1 MFIVRLQQI
10 SGISIV
16 LLILLDVFLTCSM
29 PRWGQVRGTSQSV
42 EWPYSEAC
50 AFHALFHAGHRRANI
65 PSDIV
70 TSPFLRTQRTY
81 QQHHS
86 ATNRRMYGFFG
97 FSTKRQLNGRRI
109 AILATQGVEQVE
121 LTSPRKALEKAG
133 AIVELVSPHKLVKG
147 GKIKAWNLVKW
158 GDSFKIDVSL
168 SQAKVSSYDGLHLPG
183 GVINPDIL
191 RMDTDAV
198 DFVRSFFE
206 AGKPVSSICHGP
218 WMLIEADV
226 VQGRTL
232 TSWTSLKTDLRNAGA
247 NWVNEEVVEDR
258 KLVTSRG
265 PQDLRAFNE
274 KIIDLFATAVDSAEE
289 MNTME

>member
-1 MFIVRLQQI
+1 MGL
-10 SGISIV
+10 
-16 LLILLDVFLTCSM
+16 
-29 PRWGQVRGTSQSV
+29 
-42 EWPYSEAC
+42 
-50 AFHALFHAGHRRANI
+50 
-65 PSDIV
+65 
-70 TSPFLRTQRTY
+70 
-81 QQHHS
+81 
-86 ATNRRMYGFFG
+86 FG
-97 FSTKRQLNGRRI
+97 FSTKRKLNGKRI

-133 AIVELVSPHKLVKG
+133 ATVELVSPHKLLKG

-168 SQAKVSSYDGLHLPG
+168 SQAKVSSYDALHVPG

-226 VQGRTL
+226 VRGRTL
-232 TSWTSLKTDLRNAGA
+232 TSWPSLKTDLRNAGA

-258 KLVTSRG
+258 GLVTSRG
-265 PQDLRAFNE
+265 PQDLRAFNK
-274 KIIDLFATAVDSAEE
+274 KIVELFASASS
-289 MNTME
+289 NGVGRD

>member
-1 MFIVRLQQI
+1 M
-10 SGISIV
+10 G
-16 LLILLDVFLTCSM
+16 
-29 PRWGQVRGTSQSV
+29 
-42 EWPYSEAC
+42 
-50 AFHALFHAGHRRANI
+50 LFG
-65 PSDIV
+65 S
-70 TSPFLRTQRTY
+70 S
-81 QQHHS
+81 S
-86 ATNRRMYGFFG
+86 
-97 FSTKRQLNGRRI
+97 KRQLNGRRI

-121 LTSPRKALEKAG
+121 LTSPRKALEKAD

-168 SQAKVSSYDGLHLPG
+168 SQAKVSSYDGLHVPG

-226 VQGRTL
+226 VRGRTL
-232 TSWTSLKTDLRNAGA
+232 TSWPSLKTDLRNAGA

-258 KLVTSRG
+258 RLVTSRG
-265 PQDLRAFNE
+265 PQDLRAFNK
-274 KIIDLFATAVDSAEE
+274 KIIDLFSDAIDSAEGQQRKGTE
-289 MNTME
+289 